1 LSSISFSESLCR
13 SRHFE
18 KPTRSEFQTYMR
30 ETLRTAKER
39 FRNRTRN
46 PRARAQKERIQQD
59 FWNDEREDDVMSND

>member
-1 LSSISFSESLCR
+1 
-13 SRHFE
+13 
-18 KPTRSEFQTYMR
+18 MR

-39 FRNRTRN
+39 SRNRTHN